1 MVEQVPVK
9 HWVEG
14 SSPSRGAKASFR
26 LFKMLSLSYEST
38 SMVYDNSKGKTKG
51 VC

>member
-14 SSPSRGAKASFR
+14 SSPSRGVPLTYSF
-26 LFKMLSLSYEST
+26 LLKYAEFP
-38 SMVYDNSKGKTKG
+38 NTK
-51 VC
+51 